1 MDLLKIVTELRHE
14 RDAINQAL
22 AYLEQ
27 VARTQGNRRRGRPP
41 AFLVSG
47 SIVGAHRKPFSDA
60 TKKKMAAAQ
69 RKRWAAYRKAKEKEA

>member
-1 MDLLKIVTELRHE
+1 MDILKIVTELRHE

-41 AFLVSG
+41 TFLVSG
-47 SIVGAHRKPFSDA
+47 GGLRKPFSDA
-60 TKKKMAAAQ
+60 TRKKMAAAQ
-69 RKRWAAYRKAKEKEA
+69 RKRWAAYRKTKEKQA

>member
-1 MDLLKIVTELRHE
+1 MDLLKIVTELIHE

-47 SIVGAHRKPFSDA
+47 GGGGHRKPFSDA

-69 RKRWAAYRKAKEKEA
+69 KKRWAAYRKAKEKEAS